1 MFTFHNFNTSVT
13 FFLLDKY
20 SKIFYIQNE
29 VNMYVLVERST
40 GKMNEKNYL
49 QVSSSSLKDR
59 QRHIL
64 IKLFKS

>member
-40 GKMNEKNYL
+40 GKMNEE
-49 QVSSSSLKDR
+49 
-59 QRHIL
+59 
-64 IKLFKS
+64 KLLTSVIFFSKRSTETYTY